1 MIAIEN
7 DFQFQKEYLFAILRY
22 CQEAYPLGP
31 TDGLVNLI
39 EFGLP
44 NLGTGFALKVE
55 VVTRMSSMKSEIL
68 DNQQLAER
76 WHLSGTADAIAK
88 RFQRLRALPKS
99 NPRHLRALRIG
110 NQIRYRLTDIL
121 EYEDRNVGKRR
132 ANLSA
137 AV

>member
-1 MIAIEN
+1 
-7 DFQFQKEYLFAILRY
+7 
-22 CQEAYPLGP
+22 
-31 TDGLVNLI
+31 
-39 EFGLP
+39 
-44 NLGTGFALKVE
+44 
-55 VVTRMSSMKSEIL
+55 MKSEIL

-76 WHLSGTADAIAK
+76 WHLNGTVDAIAK

-110 NQIRYRLTDIL
+110 NQIRYRLIDIL

-132 ANLSA
+132 ANLSV

>member
-1 MIAIEN
+1 M
-7 DFQFQKEYLFAILRY
+7 R
-22 CQEAYPLGP
+22 
-31 TDGLVNLI
+31 
-39 EFGLP
+39 
-44 NLGTGFALKVE
+44 
-55 VVTRMSSMKSEIL
+55 SMNREIL

-76 WHLSGTADAIAK
+76 WHLNGTTDAIAK
-88 RFQRLRALPKS
+88 GFQRLRALPKS

-132 ANLSA
+132 ADRSV